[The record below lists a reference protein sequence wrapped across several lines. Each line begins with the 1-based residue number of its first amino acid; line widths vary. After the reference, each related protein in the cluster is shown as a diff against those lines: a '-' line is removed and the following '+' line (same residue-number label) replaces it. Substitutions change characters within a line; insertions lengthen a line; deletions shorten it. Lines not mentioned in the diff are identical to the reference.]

1 MQITENRIKVRDVY
15 ENYEN
20 DDEEGVSAMTIAWIF
35 VPAISVNSFTRTRSV
50 MP

>member
-20 DDEEGVSAMTIAWIF
+20 DDEEGVVGYDDRLDYSSPLSA
-35 VPAISVNSFTRTRSV
+35 
-50 MP
+50 

>member
-20 DDEEGVSAMTIAWIF
+20 DDEEGVVGYDDRLIF

>member
-20 DDEEGVSAMTIAWIF
+20 DDEEGRSLGYSSPLSA
-35 VPAISVNSFTRTRSV
+35 
-50 MP
+50 